1 MSRFW
6 SWFIPFILIICIIV
20 YMLIIKIN
28 NTKLLTFDNVLLEP
42 KLITTV
48 SDRKLY
54 SIYDTNDYKNKS
66 LSDILDSN
74 IISLNNIVNK
84 MDFKDE
90 ANDGG
95 TKIYYSEEVANVPI
109 YLIECNNLSGN
120 NNIYILNEMNIDY
133 CRS

>member
-120 NNIYILNEMNIDY
+120 NNIYILNEKNIDY